1 MLILVIPW
9 NKGWI
14 GNLFII
20 GCYCDW
26 WTRVWT
32 INKIKVVLATEKR
45 NKLGFPI
52 EVISDGE
59 FEVEKM
65 MGILWG
71 KVVKD
76 EWEMSYWDGERMMK
90 KKRRNHWWTR
100 SIDIL
105 FWVLYPC
112 YTSVVSIIL
121 CYNFLDIACVTIVY
135 LCPCPYFLVDGNMV
149 EKNLSPIK
157 FE

>member
-1 MLILVIPW
+1 MSPW
-9 NKGWI
+9 NKGRI

-52 EVISDGE
+52 EEINDGE

-71 KVVKD
+71 KVVKV
-76 EWEMSYWDGERMMK
+76 EWEMSYWDGERMMMK
-90 KKRRNHWWTR
+90 KKKMNHWWTR
-100 SIDIL
+100 KYDTS

-112 YTSVVSIIL
+112 YTDVIPTIL
-121 CYNFLDIACVTIVY
+121 CYNYFDITRVTMLY
-135 LCPCPYFLVDGNMV
+135 SCPGLYFLVDKNTV
-149 EKNLSPIK
+149 KKNLSDTK